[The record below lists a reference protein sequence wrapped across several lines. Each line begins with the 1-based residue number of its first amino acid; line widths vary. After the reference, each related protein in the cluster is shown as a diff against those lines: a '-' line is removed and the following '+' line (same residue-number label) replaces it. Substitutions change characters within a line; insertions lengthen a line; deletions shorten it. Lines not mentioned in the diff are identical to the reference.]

1 MRVVLDPNDWESMI
15 ALMSRHCEFDSAIGY
30 IAMSYHFMVRGRGK
44 K

>member
-1 MRVVLDPNDWESMI
+1 MSIVLDLNDWESMI

-30 IAMSYHFMVRGRGK
+30 IAMSYDFMVKGRGK